1 MCTNNLKEEENE
13 KILTTASASTVRN
26 PVNGH
31 IASWTH
37 GHDWRVIVTYSE
49 TASSFYAHSASV
61 DSTESVL
68 KRAGVTAH
76 AEIIG
81 GSCYYWYVR

>member
-1 MCTNNLKEEENE
+1 M
-13 KILTTASASTVRN
+13 
-26 PVNGH
+26 
-31 IASWTH
+31 
-37 GHDWRVIVTYSE
+37 TYSE

-61 DSTESVL
+61 DSTESGL

-76 AEIIG
+76 AEKIG